1 MEPDTSKGPDE
12 TGGSA
17 LDLLARVLQ
26 VLQRH
31 EPALRG
37 WTFAPVADG
46 QLVSLAF
53 DDGALTMHVAPPRGG
68 ACYARTPSLQ
78 LSIRSEGI
86 PAAHERLL
94 TTLVALLN
102 RRDPGGLHVPT
113 APVVVPAGPFVELPP
128 PPDAERAAL
137 TRARL
142 KDELHF
148 ASFVAWKAVTTED
161 LYPHVGPL
169 GEIIP
174 TEDILAGW
182 ARTLAR
188 IRAGTAPPQL
198 GLYVHVPFCT
208 VACTFCFCG
217 KTDKFDRAG
226 FDAYVERLCEE
237 AALFGPTF
245 AGARFTSVYFGG
257 GTPSL
262 LSPPAMR
269 KVFDALWRWF
279 DVPPGTQIIY
289 EGNPDSLSDRKIEEL
304 ATTGRVTR
312 LTIGVQTIDDAVQA
326 RVKRFNKPHQVRDAV
341 ASARRWGIEHVNLDL
356 MAGLPDQTL
365 ASFLADLDFLVSL
378 EPDTIHVNAYRPLP
392 RVGLASQGDD
402 FTPERIALRD
412 EMVRRAA
419 DVLERAG
426 HSFMAGGKRRRTAN
440 AANVQEFDLRR
451 QNSSLLGL
459 GFPARAHAFGGFYYA
474 PDRRE
479 GLDGALR
486 REREHGRR
494 WWGVPADDAEE
505 RHKYLVSNLRA
516 GWDRAEFQRIFG
528 MDCLEAAPEALQKL
542 QDLDVLSVGPGRV
555 TSRTGKHS
563 DNTMYAVLLYSPAFM
578 ARVRAGWGAEYDPG
592 VDYGA
597 RLRTL
602 VEDPG
607 NPL

>member
-1 MEPDTSKGPDE
+1 MGPDTSKGADE
-12 TGGSA
+12 TGASA

-37 WTFAPVADG
+37 WTFTAVADG
-46 QLVSLAF
+46 QLLSLAF
-53 DDGALTMHVAPPRGG
+53 DTDALTLHVAPARGG
-68 ACYARTPSLQ
+68 PSYARTASLQ
-78 LSIRSEGI
+78 LSVRSEQI

-94 TTLVALLN
+94 STLVALLT

-113 APVVVPAGPFVELPP
+113 APAPGGPRVPT
-128 PPDAERAAL
+128 PPDADRAAL
-137 TRARL
+137 AREQL

-169 GEIIP
+169 GEP
-174 TEDILAGW
+174 LSTESLLAAW
-182 ARTLAR
+182 AHTLAR
-188 IRAGTAPPQL
+188 IRAGSAPPQL

-217 KTDKFDRAG
+217 KTDNFDRAG
-226 FDAYVERLCEE
+226 FDSYVERLCEE

-269 KVFDALWRWF
+269 KVFETLWRWF
-279 DVPPGTQIIY
+279 DVPAGTQVIF
-289 EGNPDSLSDRKIEEL
+289 EGNPDSLSDRKIEQL
-304 ATTGRVTR
+304 ATAGRVTR
-312 LTIGVQTIDDAVQA
+312 LTIGVQTLDDAVQA

-341 ASARRWGIEHVNLDL
+341 ASARQWGIEHVNVDL
-356 MAGLPDQTL
+356 MAGLPGQTL
-365 ASFLADLDFLVSL
+365 ASFLGDLDFLLSL

-392 RVGLASQGDD
+392 RVGLARQGDD
-402 FTPERIALRD
+402 FDPARIALRD
-412 EMVRRAA
+412 EMMRHAA
-419 DVLERAG
+419 EALERAG
-426 HSFMAGGKRRRTAN
+426 HSFVAGGKRRRTAN

-479 GLDGALR
+479 GIDGALK
-486 REREHGRR
+486 REREEGRR

-516 GWDRAEFQRIFG
+516 GWDRAEFQRLFG
-528 MDCLEAAPEALQKL
+528 MDCLDAAPDALGKL
-542 QDLDVLSVGPGRV
+542 QALGVLDIGPDRV

-563 DNTMYAVLLYSPAFM
+563 DNSTYAVLLYSPAFL

-592 VDYGA
+592 VDYAA

-602 VEDPG
+602 VEAPE
-607 NPL
+607 